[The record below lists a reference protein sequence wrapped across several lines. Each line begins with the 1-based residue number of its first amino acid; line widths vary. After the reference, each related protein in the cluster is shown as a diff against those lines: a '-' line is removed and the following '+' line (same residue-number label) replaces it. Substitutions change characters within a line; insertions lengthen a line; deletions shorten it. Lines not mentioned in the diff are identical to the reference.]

1 MFLSAKTV
9 MCFPYT
15 NKEPENGQVVLTTE
29 SAESEKHFKSCY
41 KQKIITTLPKQLILF
56 PIMAYL
62 MAEYTKTDNFEQ
74 QWKNQHIWFV

>member
-9 MCFPYT
+9 MRFPYT

-41 KQKIITTLPKQLILF
+41 KQKIIMTLPK
-56 PIMAYL
+56 
-62 MAEYTKTDNFEQ
+62 
-74 QWKNQHIWFV
+74 